1 MAKKFGEDMKD
12 KLIKM
17 VQSMGKDDAIASVQ
31 QKLLESISSY
41 RNIAPNTAK
50 KELNMLLLEI
60 EKETNQENF
69 FKEILQNI

>member
-1 MAKKFGEDMKD
+1 MSKAEN
-12 KLIKM
+12 IAA
-17 VQSMGKDDAIASVQ
+17 VQK
-31 QKLLESISSY
+31 KLLESIGSY

-60 EKETNQENF
+60 EKKTNQENF